1 MLLTFSNFCNFRL
14 KNNSILRMFEDEEL
28 ASDTDDEDFV
38 PEVNETVLAAIV
50 KINSS
55 RQNAS

>member
-1 MLLTFSNFCNFRL
+1 MLLTFSNFFNFRL

-38 PEVNETVLAAIV
+38 PEVNETVLVAIV

>member
-1 MLLTFSNFCNFRL
+1 
-14 KNNSILRMFEDEEL
+14 MFEDEEL

-38 PEVNETVLAAIV
+38 PEVNETVLVAMV

-55 RQNAS
+55 RQNAPYNNLWSRISLL